1 MLPVRCAQWRRGAM
15 SISAEPSRRPSAA
28 LLRDPACA
36 LALGFGAGLAPRA
49 PGTCG
54 ALLGLPLA
62 AALTVLPVPAAALV
76 LAALGALGV
85 WCCGRAGRR
94 LGVSDHPAIVWDEVI
109 GMALTL
115 LAVPLA
121 WSPYLLGFALFRL
134 FDIVKPWPI
143 GALDQ
148 HVGGGLGAMLD
159 DVAAGVLAGVT
170 LQVAVLAGQRLA

>member
-1 MLPVRCAQWRRGAM
+1 MT
-15 SISAEPSRRPSAA
+15 ISAERPRRPSAA

-62 AALTVLPVPAAALV
+62 AALTWLPVPAAALV
-76 LAALGALGV
+76 LVALGTLGV

-109 GMALTL
+109 GMALAL
-115 LAVPLA
+115 LGAPLA
-121 WSPYLLGFALFRL
+121 WPHYLLGFALFRL
-134 FDIVKPWPI
+134 FDIVKPWPV
-143 GALDQ
+143 GALDRQ
-148 HVGGGLGAMLD
+148 VGGGLGVMLD
-159 DVAAGVLAGVT
+159 DLAAGVLAGVT
-170 LQVAVLAGQRLA
+170 LQLIVLAAQRLA

>member
-1 MLPVRCAQWRRGAM
+1 MTT
-15 SISAEPSRRPSAA
+15 SAERPRRPSAA

-36 LALGFGAGLAPRA
+36 LALGLGAGLAPRA

-62 AALTVLPVPAAALV
+62 AALTLLPVPTAALV
-76 LAALGALGV
+76 LVALSALGV
-85 WCCGRAGRR
+85 WCCARAGQR

-121 WSPYLLGFALFRL
+121 WTEYLLGFALFRL
-134 FDIVKPWPI
+134 FDILKPWPV
-143 GALDQ
+143 GALDRQ
-148 HVGGGLGAMLD
+148 VGGGLGVMLD
-159 DVAAGVLAGVT
+159 DLAAGVLAGAT
-170 LQVAVLAGQRLA
+170 LQLAMIASERLA